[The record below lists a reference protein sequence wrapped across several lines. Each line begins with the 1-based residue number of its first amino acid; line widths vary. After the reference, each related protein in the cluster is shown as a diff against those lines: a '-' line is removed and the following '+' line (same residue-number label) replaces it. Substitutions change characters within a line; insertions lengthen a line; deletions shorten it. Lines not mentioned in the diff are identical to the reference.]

1 MEEINQ
7 HKPAFDENK
16 ILIVGAGNMGGTY
29 ARSLVASQIV
39 SINDLQILE
48 RQPALCSNL
57 MEAGYEHVHA
67 QPGDYISNVG
77 WIILAVK
84 PQDCHKLFEHL
95 RPYVHE
101 DQFVLTIMA
110 GINIATIQ
118 KELGLKKVVR
128 AMPNLPA
135 GIGMGMTAFTISQ
148 EVGKFGLLAA
158 QNLLHS
164 TGKSLYLEDEE
175 KINAAT
181 AISGSGPAFV
191 FYYMDSM
198 IESALKLGFTPSQAK
213 LLVEQTFWG
222 SVNLL
227 NRNGSTPKEWIQ
239 RVSSKGGTTEAAMRV
254 YEENKL
260 KEAADKGI
268 KAAFNR
274 AVELSKQ

>member
-1 MEEINQ
+1 MEETKQ
-7 HKPAFDENK
+7 HTPAFDENK

-39 SINDLQILE
+39 NINDLQILE
-48 RQPALCSNL
+48 RQPTLCSKF
-57 MEAGYEHVHA
+57 MEAGYEHVHT

-84 PQDCHKLFEHL
+84 PQDCHTLFEHL
-95 RPYVHE
+95 RPFVHE
-101 DQFVLTIMA
+101 GQFVLTIMA

-175 KINAAT
+175 KIDAAT

-213 LLVEQTFWG
+213 LLVEQTFLG

-227 NRNGSTPKEWIQ
+227 NRNGSTPKEWIK

-254 YEENKL
+254 YEEIKL